1 MSSGAR
7 STIDGAI
14 ARARDEQNW
23 LTIAL
28 AEYSAIRAEIVQAL
42 QAQHAIVSYGASAL
56 AVLTAVAI
64 GTAAGGATKSDGLI
78 TFLFLVLNPLLVVVI
93 FMVWG
98 SEVLRMQRAGMYLF
112 VVEKALNARV
122 PGPPP
127 LNWEHAVNPPPP
139 VGTPGSGM
147 RLLRTRRTFPHV
159 DLVQRIA
166 VPAALLAMVAGSIAA
181 GLAMGGLDWLVSLS
195 ILSIVAGVA
204 GFGWLESERHLLRNL
219 HADLCLFEQ
228 SPQEP
233 FSVDA
238 WVSDLK
244 PWPSVRERF
253 KILREQT
260 RWSSLAAEPV
270 HRR

>member
-1 MSSGAR
+1 V
-7 STIDGAI
+7 
-14 ARARDEQNW
+14 
-23 LTIAL
+23 
-28 AEYSAIRAEIVQAL
+28 AEYSAIREEVVQAL

-64 GTAAGGATKSDGLI
+64 GTATGGATKNDGLI

-122 PGPPP
+122 KGPPP
-127 LNWEHAVNPPPP
+127 MNWEHAVNPPPL
-139 VGTPGSGM
+139 VGPPGSGI

-181 GLAMGGLDWLVSLS
+181 GLMEGGLDWLLSLS

-204 GFGWLESERHLLRNL
+204 GFAWLESERRLLRNL
-219 HADLCLFEQ
+219 YADVCVFEQ
-228 SPQEP
+228 STHEP
-233 FSVDA
+233 LSVPRVGLGSETLAFRSGTLQDPPRTDA
-238 WVSDLK
+238 LVVTGGRAGS
-244 PWPSVRERF
+244 PAVRAGQC
-253 KILREQT
+253 L
-260 RWSSLAAEPV
+260 S
-270 HRR
+270 RRRSICPPPA